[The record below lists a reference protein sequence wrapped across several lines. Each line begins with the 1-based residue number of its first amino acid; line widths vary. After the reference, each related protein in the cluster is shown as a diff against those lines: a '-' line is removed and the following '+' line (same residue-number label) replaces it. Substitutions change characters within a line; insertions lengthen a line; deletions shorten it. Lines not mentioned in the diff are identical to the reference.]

1 MRPLALVLML
11 AACAGPA
18 PRFVGA
24 ERHEVTANGLRY
36 VVWRRADA
44 VEVHR
49 LGPGLP
55 RTRDVWL
62 GAITA
67 IQIATGCPLRPR
79 SLVGDGAVLTGRID
93 CT

>member
-1 MRPLALVLML
+1 MRAMILLML
-11 AACAGPA
+11 LSACAVPA

-24 ERHEVTANGLRY
+24 ERHEATANGLHY

-49 LGPGLP
+49 IGPGRP

-67 IQIATGCPLRPR
+67 IQTATGCALRPR
-79 SLVGDGAVLTGRID
+79 SLAGDGAVLTGRID
-93 CT
+93 CP